1 MLQVILSQLQ
11 YCAVVTNPLSRNTK
25 TDGNILLFSLMQA
38 KYMSRWIGSNCEVK
52 NQNIISAFVFESNNS
67 LPFFSW
73 EHHQIKILV

>member
-1 MLQVILSQLQ
+1 
-11 YCAVVTNPLSRNTK
+11 
-25 TDGNILLFSLMQA
+25 MQA

-73 EHHQIKILV
+73 EHYQIKILV